1 MTALLWI
8 VGAIVALL
16 LLVMIALAAAAIIWP
31 RR

>member
-1 MTALLWI
+1 MTALRWI
-8 VGAIVALL
+8 VGAIVAL